1 MTKGTKA
8 IKVTKLHTEFFVRY
22 ALLTEEQK
30 KRFSS
35 SFRVPTLPNNPYGPP
50 VVLPPGFPNHN
61 LSTDLPEEEYNTQ
74 WVSPRTRKGQG
85 IPKFSQHPIG
95 SGDVVDKPPYDT
107 PGKSLHRAADDL
119 GDTMDSITNWDKSQE
134 YEGSSVMDDSE
145 NDEDGMP
152 ETESFEKRMIG
163 RVTQEIDDAIAS
175 KGLITDRAT
184 QDSLMNYIIQAT
196 KLAVKDA
203 AQQGELDGITQEE
216 YDNLIRDIVESS
228 YNSLVHK
235 IGVLD
240 TSLLTDP
247 RRLSFDE
254 YMRNGGGVRNVRSW
268 DEL

>member
-1 MTKGTKA
+1 MTKG

-22 ALLTEEQK
+22 ALLTEAE
-30 KRFSS
+30 
-35 SFRVPTLPNNPYGPP
+35 
-50 VVLPPGFPNHN
+50 
-61 LSTDLPEEEYNTQ
+61 
-74 WVSPRTRKGQG
+74 RKTM
-85 IPKFSQHPIG
+85 KTMFL
-95 SGDVVDKPPYDT
+95 
-107 PGKSLHRAADDL
+107 GKSQVPYAAGVVGGDDVGLGVEFDDKGNHRYYSTVGNTTDNPD
-119 GDTMDSITNWDKSQE
+119 

-145 NDEDGMP
+145 DEDDMP

-235 IGVLD
+235 IGALD

-254 YMRNGGGVRNVRSW
+254 YMRNGGGV
-268 DEL
+268 